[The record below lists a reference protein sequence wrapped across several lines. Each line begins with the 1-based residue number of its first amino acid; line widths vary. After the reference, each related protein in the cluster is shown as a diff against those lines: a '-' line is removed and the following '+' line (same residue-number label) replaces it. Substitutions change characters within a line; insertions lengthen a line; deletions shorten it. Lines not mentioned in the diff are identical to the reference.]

1 MSNTKLGIS
10 ISKPLLNSNGDGID
24 IEEGMALSKQFDK
37 LKIPYYFS
45 YPYGTF
51 LRNTNFNEEEY
62 NGLIFIIYTDIYLRK
77 SKLYLVL
84 NPLNKNV
91 ESLKNSVC
99 IKSPKDIDVK
109 H

>member
-1 MSNTKLGIS
+1 MSNIKLGIS
-10 ISKPLLNSNGDGID
+10 ISETLLNPNAEGVD
-24 IEEGMALSKQFDK
+24 IEDGMALSKQFDK

-62 NGLIFIIYTDIYLRK
+62 NGLIFIIYTNIYLMK

-84 NPLNKNV
+84 NPLNKNIN
-91 ESLKNSVC
+91 SLKNSVC
-99 IKSPKDIDVK
+99 VKSPKDIDVK